1 MEMSLEAWLSD
12 ISRLSFIHLAH
23 SWARYLANFR
33 GRDKNDSATD
43 LALGR
48 LYINMCLGISRK
60 QFLSNL
66 FVGLSCVI
74 CIPLIKHLSSLRE
87 NDIHT
92 FMRFPFSLPREPRR
106 VFWIQWL
113 HSFVCYWV
121 PSSRKSSQET
131 IWPQILFSLFFCPYL
146 GHRNLVHQQT
156 KEELR
161 LWATFYNY

>member
-1 MEMSLEAWLSD
+1 MTFPGSV
-12 ISRLSFIHLAH
+12 SFIWHI

-87 NDIHT
+87 NDIHVIS
-92 FMRFPFSLPREPRR
+92 FFSPQRA
-106 VFWIQWL
+106 Q
-113 HSFVCYWV
+113 
-121 PSSRKSSQET
+121 KSVLNTVASQ
-131 IWPQILFSLFFCPYL
+131 FCL
-146 GHRNLVHQQT
+146 LLST
-156 KEELR
+156 K
-161 LWATFYNY
+161 F